1 MLNMFID
8 KQSKK
13 QNEEYTKL
21 LNLVG
26 SLSNLFSDSSV
37 PYLYYRVAENVFCKA
52 FEADNLSRSDCSID
66 ARKNQEGLGLKT
78 FLENNGKTFQKI
90 AEFNKSRDVYRKHEK
105 NPEQLMKIISEL
117 RNKRLST
124 TRALHNVDNM
134 IYHCVTRLERKMYIY
149 EQPMDLIK
157 VDKLK
162 LKGAGK
168 NSVKFT
174 DGINEYNFNISKS
187 TLLKRFVT
195 KNPLE
200 IKVNILDNPFDLL
213 QKFMEENESILKPSG
228 VSGLPSVFLPLYS
241 MQGGKH
247 VPQGS
252 GLNGWNAGGRKRK
265 EREVYIPVPIWI
277 HEVFKGFFPGVDKP
291 FNLHLPNKQVLN
303 AKMCQTAKKGT
314 KWGKAVMSNPNTALG
329 EWLLDE
335 VLKVK
340 PGKLV
345 TYRML
350 EEIGIDSVEIT
361 KIDDEN
367 YMIDFKDIGAYEEF
381 EDHFG

>member
-1 MLNMFID
+1 MFID
-8 KQSKK
+8 KQSKI
-13 QNEEYTKL
+13 QRENYIKL

-66 ARKNQEGLGLKT
+66 ARKVEIGIGLKT

-105 NPEQLMKIISEL
+105 NPEKLMNVISEL
-117 RNKRLST
+117 RNRRINT
-124 TRALHNVDNM
+124 TKSLHGVDEM

-149 EQPMDLIK
+149 EQPMELIRI
-157 VDKLK
+157 DKLK
-162 LKGAGK
+162 LRGAGN

-195 KNPLE
+195 KSPLE
-200 IKVNILDNPFDLL
+200 IKVNILDDPFDLL
-213 QKFMEENESILKPSG
+213 QKFVEENEEIFEPSK
-228 VSGLPSVFLPLYS
+228 VAGLPSVFLPLYS
-241 MQGGKH
+241 MKGGKH
-247 VPQGS
+247 VPERS
-252 GLNGWNAGGRKRK
+252 GLNGWNAGGRARK
-265 EREVYIPVPIWI
+265 DREVYIPVPIWI
-277 HEVFKGFFPGVDKP
+277 HETFKDFFPDVDKP
-291 FNLHLPNKQVLN
+291 FNLRLPNKKTLN
-303 AKMCQTAKKGT
+303 AKMCQTAKKGA

-345 TYRML
+345 TYNLL

-361 KIDDEN
+361 KIDEEDFV
-367 YMIDFKDIGAYEEF
+367 IDFKDIGSYEEF
-381 EDHFG
+381 EDRFC

>member
-1 MLNMFID
+1 MFID
-8 KQSKK
+8 KQSKIQK
-13 QNEEYTKL
+13 EEYTKL

-26 SLSNLFSDSSV
+26 SLSNLFSDSGV

-66 ARKNQEGLGLKT
+66 ARKQEEGLGLKT
-78 FLENNGKTFQKI
+78 FLENNGRTFQKI
-90 AEFNKSRDVYRKHEK
+90 AEFNKSRDIYRKHEK
-105 NPEQLMKIISEL
+105 NPEKLMKIISEL
-117 RNKRLST
+117 RNRRLDT

-134 IYHCVTRLERKMYIY
+134 IYHCVTRLERKMYIF

-174 DGINEYNFNISKS
+174 DGLNEYNFNISKS
-187 TLLKRFVT
+187 TLLKRFIT
-195 KNPLE
+195 KKPLV
-200 IKVNILDNPFDLL
+200 INVNILDDPFDLL
-213 QKFMEENESILKPSG
+213 QKFMEENEGILKPSG
-228 VSGLPSVFLPLYS
+228 ALEMPSVFLPLYS
-241 MQGGKH
+241 MQGVKH
-247 VPQGS
+247 VPKGS

-265 EREVYIPVPIWI
+265 DREVYIPVPIWI
-277 HEVFKGFFPGVDKP
+277 HEAFKGFFPDADKP
-291 FNLHLPNKQVLN
+291 FNLHLPNKQVLD

-314 KWGKAVMSNPNTALG
+314 RWGKAVMSNPNTALG

-340 PGKLV
+340 SGKLV

-350 EEIGIDSVEIT
+350 EEIGIDSVEVT